1 MPALRRGQ
9 FGRYAATC
17 GELPALRLTDL
28 ADGTLDALRSAGA
41 YLSDLATPSIRLGVT
56 GLARAGKTVFIT
68 ALIRNLTDGGRLP
81 FFAPHAEGRIQ
92 RAYLQPQPDDDV
104 PRFDYEAHLSALMGD
119 PPRWPDS
126 TRHISELRVTV
137 EYTPGNMLWRA
148 MTAGRLHIDIV
159 DYPGEWLLDLGL
171 LDQSYEEWS
180 RESIA
185 LASRPPR
192 NMVSGAWLSHLAGLD
207 PAAPQD
213 ELVALESARIF
224 TAFLATAREA
234 EPALSTLGPG
244 RFLLPGDLAGSPL
257 LTFVPLDMP
266 AGWTP
271 PRNSLAAMMARRFES
286 YKTHVVKPFF
296 RDHFSRLDRQI
307 VLVDV
312 LAALN
317 AGPAAVDD
325 LSRALES
332 SLRAFRPGAR
342 SWLASILPRRIDRIL
357 FAASKADHLP
367 SASHDRLEAVL
378 ELMTEQAAQRA
389 TFAGATVGIIA
400 LAALRSTREVEAQQG
415 GERLACIRGIP
426 VAGEK
431 VGNRQFDGSTEVAL
445 FPGDLPVDPRQALTS
460 AGQQLAGQVRFV
472 RFRPPQLGAGRGS
485 TETQVWSQPWP
496 HIRLDRALQFL
507 IGDRLE

>member
-1 MPALRRGQ
+1 VPKAPAGQ
-9 FGRYAATC
+9 FDADAAIT
-17 GELPALRLTDL
+17 GEHDALRLTDL

-68 ALIRNLTDGGRLP
+68 ALIRNLTVGGRLP
-81 FFAPHAEGRIQ
+81 FFDAYAEGRIV

-104 PRFDYEAHLSALMGD
+104 PRFDYEAHLSALMDD
-119 PPRWPDS
+119 PPRWPES
-126 TRHISELRVTV
+126 TRRISELRVTV
-137 EYTPGNMLWRA
+137 EYRPTSLIKRS
-148 MTAGRLHIDIV
+148 MTTGRLHIDIV
-159 DYPGEWLLDLGL
+159 DYPGEWLLDLAL
-171 LDQSYEEWS
+171 LDQSYVEWS
-180 RESIA
+180 REAVA
-185 LASRPPR
+185 LASAPNRLA
-192 NMVSGAWLSHLAGLD
+192 VSEEWRSYLAKLD

-213 ELVALESARIF
+213 EQVALEAADVF
-224 TAFLATAREA
+224 TRFLAAAREV

-257 LTFVPLDMP
+257 LTFVPLEMP
-266 AGWTP
+266 EGFSP
-271 PRNSLAAMMARRFES
+271 PRNSLAAMMERRFES

-317 AGPAAVDD
+317 AGRDAVED

-342 SWLASILPRRIDRIL
+342 TWLASILPRRIDRVL

-378 ELMTEQAAQRA
+378 RLMTEQAAERA
-389 TFAGATVGIIA
+389 KFAGATVGVIA
-400 LAALRSTREVEAQQG
+400 LAALRATREVEAQQD
-415 GERLACIRGIP
+415 GERLACIRGVP
-426 VAGEK
+426 MPGEQ
-431 VGNRQFDGSTEVAL
+431 VGDKRFDGLTEVAL
-445 FPGDLPVDPRQALTS
+445 FPGDLPVDPKALMRPGGEDLT
-460 AGQQLAGQVRFV
+460 GRVRFV
-472 RFRPPQLGAGRGS
+472 RFRPPRLGHGVRN
-485 TETQVWSQPWP
+485 ETQVWSHVWP
-496 HIRLDRALQFL
+496 HVRLDRALQFL